1 MGKQQQ
7 RARVKQAHWTVR
19 MKVTS
24 MVMFNYSAI
33 TNLTVL
39 QQHCV
44 YGYHSVH
51 YDKDTG
57 GQTSCALCMVMPA
70 LIHTT
75 AFFLVL
81 SIECKRKKKKISESQ
96 SPVSW
101 FEPVLMYNWPVGSN
115 GPRTITCQ
123 QQDTAYSSVNPA
135 KLLCASHGKML
146 ERNMAGTVKECRVLF
161 LFALRCYGRMILTT
175 PTIGQLLIQRGPTT
189 KMY

>member
-1 MGKQQQ
+1 M
-7 RARVKQAHWTVR
+7 
-19 MKVTS
+19 
-24 MVMFNYSAI
+24 YSH
-33 TNLTVL
+33 NS
-39 QQHCV
+39 V
-44 YGYHSVH
+44 YYA
-51 YDKDTG
+51 KDTG

-81 SIECKRKKKKISESQ
+81 IDWVQKEKNNKKKKKSESQ

-101 FEPVLMYNWPVGSN
+101 FEPVLMYNWSVGSN
-115 GPRTITCQ
+115 GARTITCQ

-161 LFALRCYGRMILTT
+161 LFTLRCYGRTILTT
-175 PTIGQLLIQRGPTT
+175 SIISQLLT
-189 KMY
+189 